1 MVSKFDEIPWN
12 EIIKK
17 EARGIDDADFGEIQ
31 SVDPEYVLTQKGMID
46 KEFFSFPKN
55 LAQGYD
61 GDRVWFKVT
70 EEEARNSYMQSQNVD
85 ILDQGDSSSN
95 NIETDTTYN
104 NSLSNTKTE
113 EEKIIPLM
121 AEKLDIAKTEVVDEV
136 IITKE
141 PVKDTK
147 TEQIPVMHEE
157 LTIEIR
163 PVTNDHQSSLQSSN
177 INNNNN
183 NNNNNNTSNE
193 ENEILKPVENKTHIR
208 IPLKREEVEVSR
220 TPYVKEEIVVKKK
233 PVSGTQTVTE
243 ELVSE
248 KIVDPKI

>member
-17 EARGIDDADFGEIQ
+17 EARGIDNSDFGEIQ
-31 SVDPEYVLTQKGMID
+31 SVDSEYVLTQKGIID

-55 LAQGYD
+55 FAQGYD

-70 EEEARNSYMQSQNVD
+70 EEEARNSYLQNPPN
-85 ILDQGDSSSN
+85 IKLDQGESSN
-95 NIETDTTYN
+95 NMIEKTETNDDD
-104 NSLSNTKTE
+104 NSLSNTK
-113 EEKIIPLM
+113 EEKEEVIPLM
-121 AEKLDIAKTEVVDEV
+121 AEKLDIAKTEVEDEV

-163 PVTNDHQSSLQSSN
+163 PVINDPSSSSSY
-177 INNNNN
+177 NNN
-183 NNNNNNTSNE
+183 SIE
-193 ENEILKPVENKTHIR
+193 QKKEILKPVENKINIR

-233 PVSGTQTVTE
+233 PVTETRTVTE
-243 ELVSE
+243 EIITE
-248 KIVDPKI
+248 KVKDPQV